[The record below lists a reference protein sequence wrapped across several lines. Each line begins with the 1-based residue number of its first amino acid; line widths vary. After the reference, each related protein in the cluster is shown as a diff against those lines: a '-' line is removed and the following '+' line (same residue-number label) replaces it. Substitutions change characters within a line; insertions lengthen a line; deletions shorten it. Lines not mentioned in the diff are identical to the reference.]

1 MGSTARLLILGGPP
15 DLPQRARERLA
26 ELEAQW
32 TRFQP
37 TSELCRLNAADGAP
51 VLVSRETFDVIAL
64 AVAFWRSTNGR
75 FDPTVLEA
83 LEHAGYDRDF
93 ATIAAHEPGAASPD
107 PGPDGSAGCDG
118 IELSPLLPA
127 VQLPTGVRIDLGGI
141 GKGRAADLL
150 TRELLAA
157 GADGVCVNLGG
168 DVRVS
173 GVPPIPPSWQVDLD
187 SALAPSR
194 TFHLGEGAVATST
207 RLRRSWMQDGAPRHH
222 LIDPVTGRPAW
233 NGLAVVTV
241 LAESAASAEIL
252 AKAAFVA
259 GPDAGADL
267 LEAHDVTGLFVHD
280 DGRVV
285 ELPGLTHFLG

>member
-1 MGSTARLLILGGPP
+1 M
-15 DLPQRARERLA
+15 
-26 ELEAQW
+26 
-32 TRFQP
+32 
-37 TSELCRLNAADGAP
+37 
-51 VLVSRETFDVIAL
+51 
-64 AVAFWRSTNGR
+64 
-75 FDPTVLEA
+75 LEA

-93 ATIAAHEPGAASPD
+93 DAILDREHGSDMPAPSTPTAAV
-107 PGPDGSAGCDG
+107 GCAD

-127 VQLPTGVRIDLGGI
+127 VQLPPGVRIDLGGI

-150 TRELLAA
+150 TAELLAA

-207 RLRRSWMQDGAPRHH
+207 RLRRSWMQDGSPQHH
-222 LIDPVTGRPAW
+222 LIDPDDGRPAW

-259 GPDAGADL
+259 GPVAGVEL
-267 LEAHDVTGLFVHD
+267 LEAHNVTGLFVHD
-280 DGRVV
+280 DGRVL
-285 ELPGLTHFLG
+285 ELPGLNHFLG